1 MGRALLGPFHRLDDL
16 AERGVMAHIGRADL
30 QRAGLVDRPSV
41 HKGTGR
47 LLGRHGLASDRGL
60 VHKRIAEDDH
70 AVHRHAAAGLDHN
83 DVAHLDR
90 IGADLPRLP
99 GAADEGGLRQ
109 EVEEPLDGAA
119 APTDGQALQ
128 HFGDE
133 NEDTMTRAV
142 NDSPTARAAAKA
154 SVIDSSIVIRRARRF
169 EQRLLEDRVASD
181 QHGGPGDH
189 VEAGVWLPDPEPDGD
204 GGDAHQGDA
213 RRVRPLQ
220 RVVVVFVVGGMLV
233 SLGAAVS
240 RRLVHV
246 HRDAP
251 FESSAISNTP

>member
-1 MGRALLGPFHRLDDL
+1 MVP
-16 AERGVMAHIGRADL
+16 
-30 QRAGLVDRPSV
+30 
-41 HKGTGR
+41 
-47 LLGRHGLASDRGL
+47 
-60 VHKRIAEDDH
+60 
-70 AVHRHAAAGLDHN
+70 
-83 DVAHLDR
+83 
-90 IGADLPRLP
+90 
-99 GAADEGGLRQ
+99 
-109 EVEEPLDGAA
+109 

-133 NEDTMTRAV
+133 DEERDDQGRERLADGQGGRQGERHRQLHRHPPGQEV
-142 NDSPTARAAAKA
+142 R
-154 SVIDSSIVIRRARRF
+154 
-169 EQRLLEDRVASD
+169 QRLLEDRVASD